1 MRALLVYD
9 ASVRASVVLG
19 PSLRVKLDVVLF
31 PLLEDEELRGRLISD
46 IAGSRS
52 TVVDTLDSARLVER
66 QIDELGACAEWSASL
81 GVSHVMG
88 RSLKEHLL
96 IPGFP
101 LSAWW
106 LGHISERNPLK
117 TSAFLC
123 MAQLAAVRK
132 TISSQHFECLIVAV
146 GDPVMRRSLALLGH
160 EAKLNVN
167 LAPFSRRLSLKQRLL
182 AIADKAGM
190 AGEMLRACY
199 TWAVFVRRA
208 LIARFVMRGSSRC
221 AGDPESCLFVSHFA
235 AVDKSAADKG
245 VFQNKYYLPL
255 QELMAREG
263 RGITWLLLYVPIYGY
278 SFREACKLARRFSA
292 HGERLTVLE
301 ECLSVREAFSVLA
314 LWLRISVRA
323 IWLYPR
329 IDRKALYPDS
339 VGPASEPVVRA
350 LWRSSHCGPTAIEGL
365 LYLLMFRAYVKQ
377 SLSHKDLLY
386 FFENYP
392 LEKALLS
399 VGRQNW
405 PETRFLGY
413 QHTTIPRNLFPYF
426 CSHLDTKL
434 SNLPE
439 DMPLPDLVIANGR
452 VARSLLAASA
462 FPSVVEAEA
471 IRYLYI
477 ERCWSETGVVKSDH
491 PTILIAGSHDRKEML
506 STMRLVKARIDA
518 MESYTVWVK
527 GHPGM
532 PLGPI
537 IAEAGIHP
545 LPENWRIRD
554 EDISLLLPQ
563 VWAVLVPASTVA
575 VEALAWGCEVI
586 CPVFPDVLGMNP
598 LSGHEEYYHQV
609 YGAQEFSNILTQIMQ
624 SRPSEA
630 RRASGKDFIRTYWN
644 LDEKLPYWSELLF
657 GQTDTASGRRSVKA

>member
-9 ASVRASVVLG
+9 ASIRTAAVLG
-19 PSLRVKLDVVLF
+19 PILQRKLDVVLF
-31 PLLEDEELRGRLISD
+31 PLLEDEALRGRLIRD
-46 IAGSRS
+46 ICESPS
-52 TVVDTLDSARLVER
+52 SVVDTLDSARLVER
-66 QIDELGACAEWSASL
+66 QVNELCACAEWSASL
-81 GVSHVMG
+81 GASQVNG

-132 TISSQHFECLIVAV
+132 AIAGQDFEYLIVGV
-146 GDPVMRRSLALLGH
+146 GDPVMRRSLALLGQ
-160 EAKLNVN
+160 EAKLHLNVVSLN
-167 LAPFSRRLSLKQRLL
+167 RQVALKQRLL
-182 AIADKAGM
+182 AIVGKAGT

-199 TWAVFVRRA
+199 TWAFFVRRS
-208 LIARFVMRGSSRC
+208 LIARFVMRGSTRC
-221 AGDPESCLFVSHFA
+221 TGDPESSLFVSHFP
-235 AVDKSAADKG
+235 AVDNSAADDG
-245 VFQNKYYLPL
+245 VFRNKYFLPL

-278 SFREACKLARRFSA
+278 SFREACVLARRFSEN
-292 HGERLTVLE
+292 GERLTVLE
-301 ECLSVREAFSVLA
+301 ECLSVWGAFAALA
-314 LWLRISVRA
+314 LWLRISTRA
-323 IWLYPR
+323 IWLYPC
-329 IDRKALYPDS
+329 IDRTVLYPDS
-339 VGPASEPVVRA
+339 VGPASEPIVRA

-377 SLSHKDLLY
+377 SPSHKDLLY

-405 PETRFLGY
+405 PKTRFLAY

-426 CSHLDTKL
+426 CSHRDTRL

-439 DMPLPDLVIANGR
+439 NMPLPDHVIANGR
-452 VARSLLAASA
+452 VARSLLTASA
-462 FPSVVEAEA
+462 FPGVVEAEA
-471 IRYLYI
+471 IRYFYI
-477 ERCWSETGVVKSDH
+477 ERGWSEKSLVKSDR

-506 STMRLVKARIDA
+506 STARLVKARIDA
-518 MESYTVWVK
+518 LCEYDVWVK

-537 IAEAGIHP
+537 LWEAGIHP

-598 LSGHEEYYHQV
+598 LSGHEEYYHRV
-609 YGAQEFSNILTQIMQ
+609 YGAQEFSSVLTQIMQ

-630 RRASGKDFIRTYWN
+630 RRTSGMDFIRAYWN
-644 LDEKLPYWSELLF
+644 LDQKMPLWLELLF
-657 GQTDTASGRRSVKA
+657 GQKGAASGRRSA